1 MKQMEIV
8 NKDVGMRWEKVIL
21 KTVAK
26 ISAGQSAPKDSDFSV
41 KDGLPF
47 IRAGHLEQLIAGKNI
62 FSLPTINKEHS
73 LKNRLKVLNKGSILF
88 AKSGMSAMLNRVYL
102 VEQEIYYVSHLAS
115 VTPDN
120 SVLDSRFCYY
130 FLKHFKTSKLIKDS
144 AYPSIGLP
152 DIEKVEIPLPPLP
165 IQKRIAEILDAADA
179 LKRKDQELL
188 KKYDELAQAIFI
200 DMFGDPVKNEKGWE
214 VKRLDELLLK
224 GEKISYGVVQPGD
237 DFPNGVPIVRVG
249 DFKLMKI
256 DKTNL
261 KKINPEI
268 ETTYNRTRLK
278 GDEILIACVGSVGK
292 IALADESLKGFNIV
306 RATAKVRVDHN
317 IINRT
322 YLAFHLSQIS
332 IQNYFIAETRT
343 SSQPTLNIKQI
354 EETKILVPPI
364 RIQNQF
370 NLLSTDLLKQIEM
383 VNDSNSDG
391 LFQTL
396 IQKAF
401 KGELVAE

>member
-1 MKQMEIV
+1 MKWEMVKVQDFAEVRTGGTPSTSVKEYWDNGNIAWLNSGELNQDIITKSENYISEKGLANSSARLMP
-8 NKDVGMRWEKVIL
+8 KDTVLIALTGATTGVVGYLNFEACANQSVTGILPSEKHYPKFLYYYLKSIRNKVIEDAYGGAQ
-21 KTVAK
+21 KH
-26 ISAGQSAPKDSDFSV
+26 ISQGYV
-41 KDGLPF
+41 KDL
-47 IRAGHLEQLIAGKNI
+47 Q
-62 FSLPTINKEHS
+62 
-73 LKNRLKVLNKGSILF
+73 
-88 AKSGMSAMLNRVYL
+88 
-102 VEQEIYYVSHLAS
+102 
-115 VTPDN
+115 
-120 SVLDSRFCYY
+120 
-130 FLKHFKTSKLIKDS
+130 
-144 AYPSIGLP
+144 
-152 DIEKVEIPLPPLP
+152 IPLPPLDV
-165 IQKRIAEILDAADA
+165 QKRIADILDTADA

-200 DMFGDPVKNEKGWE
+200 DMFGDPVRNEKGWE

-237 DFPNGVPIVRVG
+237 DYPNGIPIVRVG

-268 ETTYNRTRLK
+268 EKAYNRTRLK

-292 IALADESLKGFNIV
+292 IALADDSLKGFNIV
-306 RATAKVRVDHN
+306 RATAKVRVDEN

-322 YLAFHLSQIS
+322 YLAFHLSQKS
-332 IQNYFIAETRT
+332 IQNYFISETRT

-364 RIQNQF
+364 KIQNEF
-370 NLLSTDLLKQIEM
+370 YLLSNNLLKQNEIIY
-383 VNDSNSDG
+383 DSNTDE

-396 IQKAF
+396 LQKAF
-401 KGELVAE
+401 KGEL

>member
-1 MKQMEIV
+1 MEQLMKQMETV
-8 NKDVGMRWEKVIL
+8 KSDVGMCYKSTSLISVAEIIHETVKSFKGEKNYMATGDLSNENTKELDFITHANRPSRADLTAKKGDVVLARMKATNKVLLVQDIEADYIYSTGFIVLRPSKVIDNNYL
-21 KTVAK
+21 LHFL
-26 ISAGQSAPKDSDFSV
+26 QSSTFQDEKDKLCTGATQKAINNQNF
-41 KDGLPF
+41 
-47 IRAGHLEQLIAGKNI
+47 AQL
-62 FSLPTINKEHS
+62 
-73 LKNRLKVLNKGSILF
+73 
-88 AKSGMSAMLNRVYL
+88 
-102 VEQEIYYVSHLAS
+102 Q
-115 VTPDN
+115 
-120 SVLDSRFCYY
+120 
-130 FLKHFKTSKLIKDS
+130 
-144 AYPSIGLP
+144 
-152 DIEKVEIPLPPLP
+152 IPLPPLP

>member
-1 MKQMEIV
+1 MEQLMKQMETI
-8 NKDVGMRWEKVIL
+8 KSDGGMRWEMY
-21 KTVAK
+21 
-26 ISAGQSAPKDSDFSV
+26 DFSDLVNDITGGNRKFQSFEYQANAAFPIVDQLEKFISGFTNENAIV
-41 KDGLPF
+41 KRKKDVVIFGDHTKALKFIDFDFCLGADGV
-47 IRAGHLEQLIAGKNI
+47 
-62 FSLPTINKEHS
+62 
-73 LKNRLKVLNKGSILF
+73 KVLGP
-88 AKSGMSAMLNRVYL
+88 
-102 VEQEIYYVSHLAS
+102 VEE
-115 VTPDN
+115 
-120 SVLDSRFCYY
+120 LDSKFLFY
-130 FLKHFKTSKLIKDS
+130 FLNTITLPDVGYSRHFKFLKEIS
-144 AYPSIGLP
+144 
-152 DIEKVEIPLPPLP
+152 IPLPPLP

-261 KKINPEI
+261 KRINPEI
-268 ETTYNRTRLK
+268 EKTYNRTRLK

-306 RATAKVRVDHN
+306 RATAKVRVDGN

-322 YLAFHLSQIS
+322 YLAFHLSQKS

-383 VNDSNSDG
+383 VNDSNSVG

-401 KGELVAE
+401 KGELVA

>member
-1 MKQMEIV
+1 MEQLMKQMETG
-8 NKDVGMRWEKVIL
+8 NNEVGMYKNFVRFGDLFDYENKSKIKAGEGLAVGEYPFYTSSSVL
-21 KTVAK
+21 SKFLDDYTFDKTSLIFGTGGNAS
-26 ISAGQSAPKDSDFSV
+26 IHYCESPFSV
-41 KDGLPF
+41 STDCL
-47 IRAGHLEQLIAGKNI
+47 
-62 FSLPTINKEHS
+62 
-73 LKNRLKVLNKGSILF
+73 VVF
-88 AKSGMSAMLNRVYL
+88 AKDETICFPKFVFYYL
-102 VEQEIYYVSHLAS
+102 FGNINLLEEGFKGAG
-115 VTPDN
+115 
-120 SVLDSRFCYY
+120 
-130 FLKHFKTSKLIKDS
+130 LKHISKGFINDL
-144 AYPSIGLP
+144 G
-152 DIEKVEIPLPPLP
+152 IPLPPLP

-268 ETTYNRTRLK
+268 ETTYNKTRLK

-391 LFQTL
+391 LFQVL

-401 KGELVAE
+401 KGELVA